1 MSRADRRKA
10 GIAEKP
16 KTYVMT
22 DAQLKKIK
30 DDAKKEMFLTALCI
44 PILVLHDKFNFTEDQ
59 FSDFIASCLTW
70 MKCVDDGDVKM
81 SEIVEECE
89 KLANI
94 KIDKKEVRH
103 ANRGSANPVPCQWR
117 GPALCDIRAGVPAPL
132 PWMPKP

>member
-1 MSRADRRKA
+1 MGRADRRKA

-70 MKCVDDGDVKM
+70 MKCVDDGEVKM

-89 KLANI
+89 KFANI
-94 KIDKKEVRH
+94 NIEKKKGKVNDQEKLR
-103 ANRGSANPVPCQWR
+103 RLQDGLR
-117 GPALCDIRAGVPAPL
+117 LPAAPTTGF
-132 PWMPKP
+132 PFR